1 MPHGGR
7 RSADDRLLALLACG
21 VTVEAAAQQ
30 AGVGAATVYR
40 RLKDRRFRR
49 RLQQVRADFVQ
60 RTAGTMTAVATEAVR
75 TLVELLKVTSPAP
88 VRLGAARAVL
98 EIGMKV
104 REVADLEERMAALEE
119 RLEAGDA
126 TRGR

>member
-49 RLQQVRADFVQ
+49 RLQQVRADLPGVIGD
-60 RTAGTMTAVATEAVR
+60 RAGF
-75 TLVELLKVTSPAP
+75 LVDRALSPA
-88 VRLGAARAVL
+88 
-98 EIGMKV
+98 
-104 REVADLEERMAALEE
+104 
-119 RLEAGDA
+119 AGF
-126 TRGR
+126 R